1 MLTKKV
7 RKIAKIVADKESLT
21 LSQVDELISLY
32 FKMMREKFSE
42 FEKENEDTHNV
53 VRIPQIGLFRIRKNL
68 KNFIK

>member
-7 RKIAKIVADKESLT
+7 RKIAKIVADKEGLT

-42 FEKENEDTHNV
+42 FKKEDEDTHNV

>member
-7 RKIAKIVADKESLT
+7 RKIAKIVADKEGLI

-42 FEKENEDTHNV
+42 FKKEDEDTHNV